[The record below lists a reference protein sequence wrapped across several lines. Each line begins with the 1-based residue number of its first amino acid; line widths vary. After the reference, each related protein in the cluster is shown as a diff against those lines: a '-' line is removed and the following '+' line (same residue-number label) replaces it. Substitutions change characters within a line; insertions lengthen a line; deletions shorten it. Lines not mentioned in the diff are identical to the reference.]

1 MEGGREAVTTGL
13 GCRRGLAVVVAALA
27 FSHPGDSQVVTREEF
42 SLLWKSQCIRDH
54 LTGRASKS
62 YSLLKEYHIGVDNF
76 CTCIGAFISRSLTD
90 EQMRK
95 MPAEFPSQKEQDDLQ
110 ETGRIFCLGH
120 LWKP

>member
-1 MEGGREAVTTGL
+1 MRGGREAVAGL

-27 FSHPGDSQVVTREEF
+27 LSHPAQAVTREEF

-54 LTGRASKS
+54 LTGRESNS
-62 YSLLKEYHIGVDNF
+62 YSLLKQYHIGVDDF
-76 CTCIGAFISRSLTD
+76 CTCIGAFIARSLTD

-95 MPAEFPSQKEQDDLQ
+95 MPAEFPSKKEQDDFQ
-110 ETGRIFCLGH
+110 ETGRIFCFGH